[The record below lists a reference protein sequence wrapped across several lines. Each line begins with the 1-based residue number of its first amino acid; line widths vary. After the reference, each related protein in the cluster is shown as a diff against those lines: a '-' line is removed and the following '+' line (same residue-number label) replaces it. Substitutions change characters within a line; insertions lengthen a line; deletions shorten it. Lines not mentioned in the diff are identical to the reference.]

1 MGLKLFD
8 EPHMAE
14 IIVFIHRNPGCL
26 KTDVYRNV
34 ARGDRMN
41 TKLGILEREG
51 IVEIAVRGRSGSLRL
66 TPVGESVAELLTAL
80 SEVLEHTSP
89 RDRCSHPILL

>member
-14 IIVFIHRNPGCL
+14 MIVFIQKNPGCL

-41 TKLGILEREG
+41 RKLDILEEQG
-51 IVEIAVRGRSGSLRL
+51 IIGMTDHGRSASLKL
-66 TPVGESVAELLTAL
+66 TPMGETVAEHL
-80 SEVLEHTSP
+80 SAISEIMAHSAYHDRTSV
-89 RDRCSHPILL
+89 

>member
-14 IIVFIHRNPGCL
+14 IIVFIHRSPGCL

-41 TKLGILEREG
+41 SKLEILENEG
-51 IVEIAVRGRSGSLRL
+51 IIKMEVHGRSSSIRL
-66 TPVGESVAELLTAL
+66 TDAGESIAMHLLAISDIL
-80 SEVLEHTSP
+80 GSKA
-89 RDRCSHPILL
+89 DR

>member
-26 KTDVYRNV
+26 KTAVYRNV
-34 ARGDRMN
+34 ARGDRMSM
-41 TKLGILEREG
+41 KLEILEREG
-51 IVEIAVRGRSGSLRL
+51 IIEMTVHGRSGSLRL
-66 TPVGESVAELLTAL
+66 TPMGESVAELLIAL
-80 SEVLEHTSP
+80 SDIMHQG
-89 RDRCSHPILL
+89 

>member
-14 IIVFIHRNPGCL
+14 IIVFIHQNPGCL
-26 KTDVYRNV
+26 KTDVYKNV

-41 TKLGILEREG
+41 KKLDMLEDQGIIG
-51 IVEIAVRGRSGSLRL
+51 MTVRGRSASLRL
-66 TPVGESVAELLTAL
+66 TPRGESIAEHLIAI
-80 SEVLEHTSP
+80 SEIMVHAV
-89 RDRCSHPILL
+89 HHG

>member
-1 MGLKLFD
+1 
-8 EPHMAE
+8 MAE

-41 TKLGILEREG
+41 KKIEILEEQG
-51 IVEIAVRGRSGSLRL
+51 IIDMDVHGRSSSLRL
-66 TPVGESVAELLTAL
+66 TPIGESIAMHLLAI
-80 SEVLEHTSP
+80 SG
-89 RDRCSHPILL
+89 ILGSKII